1 MLKKDPNLRPEA
13 ADLFKDAKVLRS
25 VRNLLEKLVD
35 DLQIKDD

>member
-1 MLKKDPNLRPEA
+1 MLKKDPKLRPEA
-13 ADLFKDAKVLRS
+13 ELLFNDAKVLRS